1 MKVVILSDLH
11 LGLRAAAIAERGFDS
26 AASPFTVLRRMAVR
40 PWVFPV
46 VIGYWRMFPELS
58 TRFLERASAA
68 AQERGEPIPQ
78 AIVAGHSH
86 RAGAWLVRGKLVLNT
101 GSFTLP
107 GQPHVVTVSDDS
119 ISLTPLTRVAGEW
132 RQDASARRTWV
143 IDEIARSTAAPSTP
157 VS

>member
-1 MKVVILSDLH
+1 
-11 LGLRAAAIAERGFDS
+11 
-26 AASPFTVLRRMAVR
+26 VLRRMAAR

-58 TRFLERASAA
+58 ARFLERAGAA
-68 AQERGEPIPQ
+68 AQERAEPVPQ

-107 GQPHVVTVSDDS
+107 GQPHVVTVSEDS
-119 ISLTPLTRVAGEW
+119 ISLTPLTRVANEW

-143 IDEIARSTAAPSTP
+143 IDEIARSTAAPSTR

>member
-1 MKVVILSDLH
+1 M
-11 LGLRAAAIAERGFDS
+11 LGLRAGPPCWDS
-26 AASPFTVLRRMAVR
+26 VLSPLDGGPTA
-40 PWVFPV
+40 
-46 VIGYWRMFPELS
+46 
-58 TRFLERASAA
+58 
-68 AQERGEPIPQ
+68 
-78 AIVAGHSH
+78 SH